1 MAVTT
6 TQQTSGP
13 PRTEGLLEAA
23 QWAVEQLGRTAQY
36 VQAYAERTVEVR
48 VECLDGEVLATCV
61 EPREGLACVVQHDG
75 RWRHRA
81 FSVDE
86 LPLLEQWLPTDRA
99 TAAEGAPSWRDAPD
113 VDFASVAARDW
124 LVQGAAP
131 AHSLRTME
139 DFTTRSIAVVDTDG
153 VSSATTS
160 RFVRRRVEATVAHDG
175 NRYRGLSRW
184 LERGPRAGTAERDA
198 LPQDVARIAVAHAH
212 DSARAALGGRHRT
225 PVVFAPSAAV
235 GLLHELIGHALEG
248 DNFAMRSDY
257 VANLRKPGAV
267 PESVTLYDDATLAD
281 GYGSY
286 DVDDEGIAGG
296 VTTLVSEGE
305 LGTPLSSVRAARRH
319 GYRPTGNGRRR
330 DYRAL
335 PLPRASNTVV
345 PRGHDDP
352 EALLTPSAEGLLH
365 VGCLGA
371 GMIDLRT
378 GEFSFAALNCAYVTP
393 DGHRVPVRDVSLV
406 GDALETL
413 ARVEGI
419 GSDFGGDSVT
429 CGKQGQ
435 MLGIGLFSPSMRF
448 SALDWSAA

>member
-6 TQQTSGP
+6 TQQNASAGA
-13 PRTEGLLEAA
+13 TEDLLGMA
-23 QWAVEQLGRTAQY
+23 QWAVEQAGTSAQY

-61 EPREGLACVVQHDG
+61 EPREGLACMVLQDG

-81 FSVDE
+81 FSVAE
-86 LPLLEQWLPTDRA
+86 LPSLPRWLG
-99 TAAEGAPSWRDAPD
+99 AEGTP
-113 VDFASVAARDW
+113 AAGEALAWPEPHATGFTPVSPQDW

-139 DFTTRSIAVVDTDG
+139 DFTTRAIAVVDTAG
-153 VSSATTS
+153 VRASGHS
-160 RFVRRRVEATVAHDG
+160 RFVRRRVEATVESGG
-175 NRYRGLSRW
+175 NRYRGLNRW
-184 LERGPRAGTAERDA
+184 LERGPLAGGAERDA
-198 LPQDVARIAVAHAH
+198 VPQDVARVAVEHAH
-212 DSARAALGGRHRT
+212 DSARAELGGRHRT

-235 GLLHELIGHALEG
+235 ALLHELVGHALEG
-248 DNFAMRSDY
+248 DNFAMQSDY
-257 VANLRKPGAV
+257 IAELRRPGAL
-267 PESVTLYDDATLAD
+267 PASLTMYDDATLPD

-286 DVDDEGIAGG
+286 DIDDEGIAG
-296 VTTLVSEGE
+296 TTTVLVSQGE
-305 LGTPLSSVRAARRH
+305 LGDPLSSVRTARRH
-319 GYRPTGNGRRR
+319 DYRPTGNGRRR

-345 PRGHDDP
+345 PRGTEDP
-352 EALLTPSAEGLLH
+352 AVLLAPSSDGLLH

-371 GMIDLRT
+371 GMINLRS
-378 GEFSFAALNCAYVTP
+378 GEFHFAALNCAYITP

-413 ARVEGI
+413 ARVEGT

-435 MLGIGLFSPSMRF
+435 MLGIGLFSPSMRY